1 MKITAIKQQVKNP
14 GRYSVF
20 VDEKYSFSLS
30 ELALVNSELKLNQEL
45 SKDELAKL
53 KEESD
58 LDKAYNRILNLLAR
72 RVRSEWEIRDY
83 LKRKK
88 YDEDAI
94 DKLLNK
100 LSERHLVNDLSFA
113 NAWVENRRLLKNMSK
128 RKLTQELRAKRV
140 SDEIIDEV
148 MGLDETNELEVLR
161 ELVER
166 KKSRYP
172 DKTKFMRYLAGQGF
186 NYNDIKTVLADKGN

>member
-58 LDKAYNRILNLLAR
+58 LDKAYNRVLNLLAR
-72 RVRSEWEIRDY
+72 RARSEWEIRDY

-88 YDEDAI
+88 YEQDTI
-94 DKLLNK
+94 DKLLN
-100 LSERHLVNDLSFA
+100 SHV
-113 NAWVENRRLLKNMSK
+113 
-128 RKLTQELRAKRV
+128 
-140 SDEIIDEV
+140 
-148 MGLDETNELEVLR
+148 
-161 ELVER
+161 
-166 KKSRYP
+166 
-172 DKTKFMRYLAGQGF
+172 
-186 NYNDIKTVLADKGN
+186 AD